1 MKSLGTYDY
10 IIVGA
15 GSAGCVLANRLSAD
29 PRHKVLLLEAG
40 GRDTNP
46 WIHIP
51 AGYFKTIGN
60 RHTDWCDETEPVPGL
75 NGRRLRWPRGKVL
88 GGTSSINGLV
98 YVRGQSADYDAWQDR
113 GCAGWSFADVLP
125 YFRKAEDQERGAGDY
140 HGVGGPLAVSNMR
153 HRRALCDA
161 YIAAAQELQIP
172 ANDDFNGRSQ
182 EGAGYF
188 QLTMRNGFRCSAA
201 VAYLRPARR
210 RANLRIVTGAV
221 VERLCF
227 DGRRVC
233 GVTARLPDGLAT
245 AVADGEVILSA
256 GTVGSPQ
263 LLELSGIGRPDEL
276 AGLGIAVH
284 QAAPEVG
291 ENLQDHLQVRN
302 TYLCARPTLNND
314 VNDLWRR
321 ILIALDYGLRRRGPM
336 TMSAGQ
342 VAIFT
347 RSTPAA
353 DRPDI
358 QFHILPF
365 SASAPGQGLDR
376 FPAFMASICQL
387 RPHSRGRVALRSAD
401 PLQAPAIQPNY
412 LAAEHDRQVQI
423 ASVRLSRRLA
433 ATAALRP
440 FIVRELTPGP
450 TIDSDADILA
460 WVREYAVSIFH
471 PVGTCR
477 MGSDAASV
485 VDTRLRV
492 RGVDGLRI
500 ADGSVMPTLVSGNT
514 NAPIIMIG
522 EKAADMI
529 LEDRRATPTARA

>member
-1 MKSLGTYDY
+1 MKPIGTFDY
-10 IIVGA
+10 IVVGA

-29 PRHKVLLLEAG
+29 PRNKVLLLEAG
-40 GRDTNP
+40 GRDTYP

-60 RHTDWCDETEPVPGL
+60 KRTDWCDETEPVPGL

-98 YVRGQSADYDAWQDR
+98 YIRGQAADYDTWQQH

-125 YFRKAEDQERGAGDY
+125 YFKKAEDQERGADDY

-161 YIAAAQELQIP
+161 YVAAAQELQIP
-172 ANDDFNGRSQ
+172 ANGDFNGSSQ

-188 QLTMRNGFRCSAA
+188 QLTMRNGLRCSAA
-201 VAYLRPARR
+201 VAYLRPARQ
-210 RANLRIVTGAV
+210 RANLTIITDAS
-221 VERLCF
+221 VERLTL
-227 DGRRVC
+227 DGRRAC
-233 GVTARLPDGLAT
+233 GVIIRQSDGLA
-245 AVADGEVILSA
+245 VARAEGEVVLCA

-263 LLELSGIGRPDEL
+263 ILELSGIGRPDEL
-276 AGLGIAVH
+276 ARLGIAVR
-284 QAAPEVG
+284 QASHEVG

-302 TYLCARPTLNND
+302 TYLCSRPTLNND
-314 VNDLWRR
+314 VNDVWRK
-321 ILIALDYGLRRRGPM
+321 LAIALDYGLRRRGPM

-347 RSTPAA
+347 RSTPAV

-365 SASAPGQGLDR
+365 SASSPGRGLDR

-387 RPHSRGRVALRSAD
+387 RPQSRGRVTLRTAD
-401 PLQAPAIQPNY
+401 PAQPPAIQPNY
-412 LAAEHDRQVQI
+412 LAADHDRQVQV

-433 ATAALRP
+433 AAAALKP
-440 FIVRELTPGP
+440 FIVRELAPGP
-450 TIDSDADILA
+450 TIDSDADILD

-477 MGSDAASV
+477 MGNDTASV

-492 RGVDGLRI
+492 RGVEGLRI
-500 ADGSVMPTLVSGNT
+500 ADGSIMPSLVSGNT

-522 EKAADMI
+522 EKAADLI
-529 LEDRRATPTARA
+529 LEDRRATPTARD

>member
-1 MKSLGTYDY
+1 MKPIGTFDY
-10 IIVGA
+10 IVVGA
-15 GSAGCVLANRLSAD
+15 GSAGCVVANRLSAD
-29 PRHKVLLLEAG
+29 PRNNVLLLEAG

-60 RHTDWCDETEPVPGL
+60 KRTDWCDETEPVPGL

-98 YVRGQSADYDAWQDR
+98 YIRGQAADYDAWQQY
-113 GCAGWSFADVLP
+113 GCAGWSFTDVLP
-125 YFRKAEDQERGAGDY
+125 YFKKAEDQERGADEY

-172 ANDDFNGRSQ
+172 ANGDFNGGSQ

-188 QLTMRNGFRCSAA
+188 QLTMRNGLRCSAA

-210 RANLRIVTGAV
+210 RANLRIMTDAC
-221 VERLCF
+221 VERLAF
-227 DGRRVC
+227 DGKRAC
-233 GVTARLPDGLAT
+233 GVIIRQPDGLAI
-245 AVADGEVILSA
+245 AHVGSEVVLCA
-256 GTVGSPQ
+256 GTAGSPQ
-263 LLELSGIGRPDEL
+263 ILELSGIGRPDEL
-276 AGLGIAVH
+276 ARLGIAVR
-284 QAAPEVG
+284 QASHDVG

-302 TYLCARPTLNND
+302 TYLCSRPTLNND
-314 VNDLWRR
+314 VNDVWRKL
-321 ILIALDYGLRRRGPM
+321 LIALDYGLRRRGPM

-347 RSTPAA
+347 RSTPAV

-358 QFHILPF
+358 QFHVLPF
-365 SASAPGQGLDR
+365 SASAPGRGLDR

-387 RPHSRGRVALRSAD
+387 RPQSRGRMTLRSAD
-401 PLQAPAIQPNY
+401 PSQPPAIQPNY
-412 LAAEHDRQVQI
+412 LAADLDRQVQV

-433 ATAALRP
+433 ACAALRP
-440 FIVRELTPGP
+440 FIVRELAPGP
-450 TIDSDADILA
+450 TIDSDADILD
-460 WVREYAVSIFH
+460 WVREYAASIFH

-477 MGSDAASV
+477 MGSDTASV

-500 ADGSVMPTLVSGNT
+500 ADGSIMPSLVSGNT

-529 LEDRRATPTARA
+529 LEDRRATPAARD